1 MSPFYVYFYR
11 EGRDAHEQLVV
22 VPEETFKALWPHRD
36 ALESTYGVPHGVMD
50 AATSLL
56 KLPHVDLRESE
67 YADIPDDHF
76 IRVTLY

>member
-1 MSPFYVYFYR
+1 MTPFYVYFYR
-11 EGRDAHEQLVV
+11 GGRDASEQLVI

-36 ALESTYGVPHGVMD
+36 ALDSTYNVPPDVMNM
-50 AATSLL
+50 AEGLL

-67 YADIPDDHF
+67 YEDIPDDHF